1 MDKYIVVSPVGNYMG
16 YVLEEFLTAVKNFQP
31 PPEEIVL
38 AIHLDH
44 DFDLE
49 HPMFDGVTIRF
60 NPEIFVPNKM
70 PPRIA
75 TGREIL
81 RKHFIYLPRSR
92 SINYALSI
100 DTDIICPPETP
111 RVLYEAMEDKKVLIV
126 SNKVKLRGSD
136 RYAAGP
142 ACMLMH
148 RIAGTVG
155 KFFRG
160 WYEDDEHGSYPSP
173 EYIGKSDVKWA
184 NLSSDLVFFS
194 IIDQCSSYLKYQVG
208 RGGRI
213 RDKFVEVEH
222 RWKSLRELRKL

>member
-1 MDKYIVVSPVGNYMG
+1 MEKYIVISPVGNYMG
-16 YVLEEFLTAVKNFQP
+16 YILEEFLTAVKNFDP
-31 PPEEIVL
+31 SPEEIVL

-44 DFDLE
+44 DFDLT
-49 HPMFDGVTIRF
+49 HSMFDGVTIKF
-60 NPEIFVPNKM
+60 NPEIFVPNKT

-81 RKHFIYLPRSR
+81 RLHFAHLPRGAK
-92 SINYALSI
+92 SIDYALSI

-111 RVLYEAMEDKKVLIV
+111 RVLYEVMEEKKVLIV

-136 RYAAGP
+136 RYAGGP

-148 RIAGTVG
+148 RVAGTIG

-173 EYIGKSDVKWA
+173 EYTGKSEVKWA
-184 NLSSDLVFFS
+184 NLSADLVFFS
-194 IIDQCSSYLKYQVG
+194 IIDQCSAYLKNQVG
-208 RGGRI
+208 RGGRA
-213 RDKFVEVEH
+213 RGEFVEVEH
-222 RWKSLRELRKL
+222 KWKSLRELRR